1 MSRLVPKC
9 MFNVDELTRQIYL
22 HPKDF
27 WDIEKWE
34 FVVINGE
41 KTNYMI
47 SNLGRVENINTG
59 YVLAPIMNR
68 DGYLFVRLSNKGKQK
83 NYLIH
88 RLVAIA
94 FLPNP
99 DNLPQIN
106 HINEVKT
113 DNRLINIEWC
123 SAEYNVNYG
132 TRTERTLETKRKKRE
147 SFAKNT

>member
-1 MSRLVPKC
+1 MKC
-9 MFNVDELTRQIYL
+9 LFKLDDITFEIYMNPYL
-22 HPKDF
+22 F
-27 WDIEKWE
+27 EEEEKWE
-34 FVVINGE
+34 FIVINGE
-41 KTNYMI
+41 KTNYMV

-68 DGYLFVRLSNKGKQK
+68 DGYLLVRLSNKGKQK

-113 DNRLINIEWC
+113 DNRLINLEWC
-123 SAEYNVNYG
+123 TNEYNINYG
-132 TRTERTLETKRKKRE
+132 TRTERALETMRKKRE
-147 SFAKNT
+147 SFVKNT

>member
-1 MSRLVPKC
+1 MSRLLPKC
-9 MFNVDELTRQIYL
+9 IFDVDKLTRQIYL
-22 HPKDF
+22 NPRDF

-41 KTNYMI
+41 KTNYMV

-59 YVLAPIMNR
+59 YVLAPVMNR

-113 DNRLINIEWC
+113 DNRLINLEWC
-123 SAEYNVNYG
+123 TNEYNINYG
-132 TRTERTLETKRKKRE
+132 TRTERALETMRKKRE
-147 SFAKNT
+147 SFVKNT

>member
-1 MSRLVPKC
+1 MSRLLPKC
-9 MFNVDELTRQIYL
+9 IFDVDKLTRQIYL
-22 HPKDF
+22 YPRDF

-41 KTNYMI
+41 KTNYMV

-59 YVLAPIMNR
+59 YVLAPVMNK

-113 DNRLINIEWC
+113 DNRLINLEWC
-123 SAEYNVNYG
+123 TNEYNINYG
-132 TRTERTLETKRKKRE
+132 TRTERASETKRKKRE
-147 SFAKNT
+147 SFVKNT